1 MEPKESQGSGHGQLY
16 LLGHGISHSHSPRFH
31 NAMYAALSLPWRLDL
46 LDTTDAEALP
56 PLMKTPSFVG
66 ASVTMPHKVAAT
78 KMVDSMT
85 EAARTVQAVN
95 TIYVRT
101 DPDSGVRKYIGT
113 NTDCIGIRDSIV
125 RNYPSLAEAGRGRPA
140 VVLGGGGA
148 SRAAI
153 YALSKLMGASEVYLV
168 NRDAGELRQ
177 VVADLAA
184 VGFPA
189 KCTTVVTPEEAQ
201 SLPSPGIIV
210 GAVPDVPPGTEA
222 ERKARAVMTAFL
234 DKPVKGVLL
243 DMCYHPSPETQLM
256 ALARRSGWSVVNGT
270 EAFLYQAVAQDSL
283 WTQRAVDELTV
294 ETARAALLSSHI

>member
-1 MEPKESQGSGHGQLY
+1 MDSREIQDTGHGQLY
-16 LLGHGISHSHSPRFH
+16 LLGHDISHSHSPRFH

-46 LDTTDAEALP
+46 LDTTEAQDLS
-56 PLMKTPSFVG
+56 PLMKMPSFVG
-66 ASVTMPHKVAAT
+66 ASVTMPHKVAIT
-78 KMVDSMT
+78 KLVDSMT

-95 TIYVRT
+95 TIFVRT

-125 RNYPSLAEAGRGRPA
+125 HNYGTLAEAGRGRPA

-153 YALSKLMGASEVYLV
+153 YALSKLMGASEIFLV
-168 NRDAGELRQ
+168 NRDAVELRQ

-184 VGFPA
+184 VGFTA
-189 KCTTVVTPEEAQ
+189 KCTSVIMPEEAQ

-210 GAVPDVPPGTEA
+210 GAVPDVPPSTEA
-222 ERKARAVMTAFL
+222 ERRVRAVMAAFL

-256 ALARRSGWSVVNGT
+256 VLARRSGWSVVNGT

-283 WTQRAVDELTV
+283 WTQRPADELPV
-294 ETARAALLSSHI
+294 EAARAALPSSHI